1 MATFLSSV
9 LAAALSQ
16 APGGAPPPTA
26 PDAIAAAQARLAR
39 DSADGRAWL
48 ALGRAYLTAFEEAQA
63 PRARPDSSTPRAAL
77 DGAEQGPPRA
87 AALLRPAGASAEGAG
102 ARRWEDRAARGR
114 GRRGGGAGTA
124 PPGVREHGV
133 GATATTPRPR
143 RDAVGAAAARVGGGT
158 GAGGPGPVR
167 GLRVRRAEAGARR
180 PRGLGA
186 SGAPGLRPRRPP
198 DADVVRDAG
207 DIRDHRGHGRMRHLR
222 HQTSD
227 VRLQLRH
234 RMSDV

>member
-48 ALGRAYLTAFEEAQA
+48 ALGRAGHRRRRGYAGRLVPAV
-63 PRARPDSSTPRAAL
+63 RARPATRPRPRAPRCVAR
-77 DGAEQGPPRA
+77 GPRVA
-87 AALLRPAGASAEGAG
+87 AAAG
-102 ARRWEDRAARGR
+102 RRLEDRDARGR
-114 GRRGGGAGTA
+114 GRLGRGARTA
-124 PPGVREHGV
+124 PPRVREHGV
-133 GATATTPRPR
+133 RTTATTPGPR

-186 SGAPGLRPRRPP
+186 SGARGLRPRGPP

-207 DIRDHRGHGRMRHLR
+207 DIR
-222 HQTSD
+222 T
-227 VRLQLRH
+227 VR
-234 RMSDV
+234 